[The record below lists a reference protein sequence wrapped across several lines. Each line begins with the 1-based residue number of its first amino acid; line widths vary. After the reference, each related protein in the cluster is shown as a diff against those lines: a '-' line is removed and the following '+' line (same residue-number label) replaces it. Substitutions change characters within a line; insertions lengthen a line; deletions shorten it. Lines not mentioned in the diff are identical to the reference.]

1 MKSAIL
7 SGIILSSL
15 AAPAF
20 AGPYVKTGHKFT
32 GVDEDYGAAQHQVR
46 LGYETKVGVLVP
58 YIEGGF
64 GVVYPDAGESSTVKA
79 LEVGTKMRLT
89 EKLSAN
95 AKFEN
100 IFKDSDGSRNWKVE
114 LKTKYSF

>member
-1 MKSAIL
+1 MKPIAISFL
-7 SGIILSSL
+7 LI
-15 AAPAF
+15 PVMTTPVF

-32 GVDEDYGAAQHQVR
+32 GVDNNYGATQHQGR
-46 LGYETKVGVLVP
+46 IGYETKVGPLVP

-79 LEVGTKMRLT
+79 LEIGTKMRLSDQLAA
-89 EKLSAN
+89 E

-100 IFKDSDGSRNWKVE
+100 IFKDADGSRNWAVE
-114 LKTKYSF
+114 LKTKYVF